1 MVKRGGLSHNSSII
15 SPSLALLKTSL
26 CDTWADNKKLVDK
39 ISVDSGHHSHDKRDV
54 AHAVSLLVGVFLLML
69 TDL

>member
-1 MVKRGGLSHNSSII
+1 MTDYEKKVVKRGGLSHNSSITVA
-15 SPSLALLKTSL
+15 LALLKTSL

-54 AHAVSLLVGVFLLML
+54 ARGGSTM
-69 TDL
+69 